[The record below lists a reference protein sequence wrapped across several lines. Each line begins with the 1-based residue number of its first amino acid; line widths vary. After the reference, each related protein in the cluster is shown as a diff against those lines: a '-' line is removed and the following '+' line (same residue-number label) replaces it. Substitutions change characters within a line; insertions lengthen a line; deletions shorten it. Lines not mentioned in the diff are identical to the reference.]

1 MRGCDIRVSSS
12 VGSTARNEDNVPVFV
27 DIRIIIIRIRIICRH
42 DNVDYEQ
49 V

>member
-27 DIRIIIIRIRIICRH
+27 NIRIIRIRIICRL